1 MYSSGGAYGV
11 VREEGTSWIAN
22 NISQI
27 NLSHQWSG
35 GCYSQI
41 NLTSELMGEV
51 YEKEI
56 PLPTLVEKP
65 YKDYAD

>member
-27 NLSHQWSG
+27 NLNHQWSG

-41 NLTSELMGEV
+41 NLTSELMREV

-56 PLPTLVEKP
+56 TSTYSSGKTIQGLC
-65 YKDYAD
+65 